1 VLPAANSNGWIR
13 GHLITQ
19 VSNTDRPICLEKGWV
34 GKRKIRIYL
43 LWRKC
48 YHSFCWVQLLKD
60 GSFSFGFQ
68 SRKLRFTEWGTAV
81 VRSGYFTEHIQTLAG
96 GSVNIKD
103 VSFPHVTF
111 HSPAIQQKSGI
122 VHLVGSNGIVDE
134 WELDWFPVKTAQALL
149 YAYTGDIAILEKAT
163 RLSERH
169 EIAVI
174 PSSMQCLRMELII
187 HPRSATL
194 KQIHDQS
201 AIANIHGFCPNYI
214 VSLCFY
220 ENPLAEPCLDMATNS
235 YLPKS

>member
-1 VLPAANSNGWIR
+1 MEINRYAVR
-13 GHLITQ
+13 K
-19 VSNTDRPICLEKGWV
+19 EWV

-48 YHSFCWVQLLKD
+48 YLPFCWVQLLKD

-68 SRKLRFTEWGTAV
+68 SKTLRFREWGSAV
-81 VRSGYFTEHIQTLAG
+81 VRSGHFTEHVQILAG

-103 VSFPHVTF
+103 VSAPHVTF
-111 HSPAIQQKSGI
+111 HSPKIKQKRGI
-122 VHLVGSNGIVDE
+122 VHLVGSNGTVDE
-134 WELDWFPVKTAQALL
+134 WELDWFPVKTAQAIL
-149 YAYTGDIAILEKAT
+149 YAYTGDIAMLEKAAG
-163 RLSERH
+163 LSGRH
-169 EIAVI
+169 EVAVI
-174 PSSMQCLRMELII
+174 PPSMQCLRMELII

-201 AIANIHGFCPNYI
+201 AITNIHGFCPNYI

-220 ENPLAEPCLDMATNS
+220 KNPLAEPCLYMATDY